1 VDRRPQLTGPDATA
15 HSTAENGAG
24 PSARRRIGR
33 GLPVSWLVLPGLAL
47 IAVFFIVPL
56 GIMVARSLFDPSP
69 LNYVHFAESS
79 LYPRVLFFTLW
90 MAALVTLLCLLVGYP
105 FAYLMCHA
113 GGGVGTLL
121 AAIVL
126 LPFWSSLFVRTYAW
140 TILLRDTGLIN
151 WVLLRLGIVDQPVQ
165 LMGNSLGILIGMTH
179 VLLPFM
185 VLPVVASMR
194 RIDRDLVLAASGLG
208 ALPFAAFRRVFLPL
222 SLPGVMAG
230 CLMVF
235 VLAVGFYITPAIL
248 GGRTA
253 FFSMLVVMQVNQL
266 LDFGFGST
274 LGVILLAV
282 VLAIV
287 ALGSR
292 VVRLDDLFSTAR

>member
-1 VDRRPQLTGPDATA
+1 VDGGGQLTAADAA
-15 HSTAENGAG
+15 SGAG
-24 PSARRRIGR
+24 PSRRRIGR
-33 GLPVSWLVLPGLAL
+33 GPPVGWLVVPGLAL
-47 IAVFFIVPL
+47 IGFFFLVPL

-69 LNYVHFAESS
+69 LNYVHFVESAV
-79 LYPRVLFFTLW
+79 YPRVLFFTLW
-90 MAALVTLLCLLVGYP
+90 MAAVVTLLCLLIGYP

-113 GGGVGTLL
+113 GSGLRALL

-140 TILLRDTGLIN
+140 TILLRDTGVIN
-151 WVLLRLGIVDQPVQ
+151 WVLLRLGLVDEPVQ
-165 LMGNSLGILIGMTH
+165 LMGNALGILIGMTH
-179 VLLPFM
+179 ILLPFM
-185 VLPVVASMR
+185 VLPLVASMR

-208 ALPFAAFRRVFLPL
+208 ARPVAAFRRVFLPL
-222 SLPGVMAG
+222 SLPGMLAG

-287 ALGSR
+287 AAGSR
-292 VVRLDDLFSTAR
+292 IVRLDELFTPAR